1 MAKHTNWPNFTKRQ
15 FSYTGIFSIKAI
27 TSYFI
32 GLTKYKVQKQ
42 SAKYMISKHYLT
54 NYFAFLSDFSSK
66 KLTVIHKN
74 TSHLVGT
81 KLQVH
86 YRPATVFDVSA

>member
-66 KLTVIHKN
+66 KLTVIHEN